1 MHEPTIQS
9 VAMASDQGACLHS
22 LTTSSQDVDG
32 VSRELEEVR
41 RVNEQLVREVE
52 CVRGMAEE
60 AAQGHSQQLQALR
73 EEMREVDN
81 KHRKE
86 VADAN
91 TQYRVSGW
99 V

>member
-1 MHEPTIQS
+1 M
-9 VAMASDQGACLHS
+9 
-22 LTTSSQDVDG
+22 
-32 VSRELEEVR
+32 SRELEEVR

-60 AAQGHSQQLQALR
+60 AEQGHSQQLQALR
-73 EEMREVDN
+73 EEMRGADS

-86 VADAN
+86 MADAN
-91 TQYRVSGW
+91 TQYRVSGR